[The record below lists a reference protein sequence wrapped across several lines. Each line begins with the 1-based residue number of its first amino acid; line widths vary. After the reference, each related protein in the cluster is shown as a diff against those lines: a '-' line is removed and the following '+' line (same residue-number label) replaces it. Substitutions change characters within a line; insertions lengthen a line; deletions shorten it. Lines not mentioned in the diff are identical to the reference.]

1 MKSRSTI
8 RLVRLLTLLMAGNAS
23 VSATDLKLH
32 QLEEKAI
39 QAAVARVAP
48 SVVQITA
55 FGGQQRVG
63 RHLVG
68 TSPTTGLVVSADGLI
83 VSSEFNFIQNP
94 SSILITTAN
103 GQRLAARILARDHS
117 KNLVLLQADANHS
130 WTVPQAVPVSQMA
143 VGQWT
148 IAVGRT
154 FEEGPF
160 GSVGIL
166 SATNRIW
173 GKAIQTDAKVSP
185 NNYGGPLIDIQGR
198 VLGVVAPMSPHAR
211 DKMAG
216 SEWYDSGIGFAVPLV
231 DIYDQLDRW
240 KTGHDLSPG
249 VMGISLKGDDMF
261 TLPAQIAASLP
272 NSPARSAGLESGDTI
287 VQINGKQVERQ
298 VHLKHL
304 LGPLYAG
311 DKIQLVVER
320 NGQRLAKFLTLVD
333 QITPYEFPFLGIL
346 PRRDSRNRLFVRW
359 VFPDSPAERCGLKA
373 GDEVTHIAEN
383 PVADVQQARE
393 VLAALEQREN
403 IRILVN
409 RKGTRH
415 VLVTSLTS
423 LSKTTAETIPAIEP
437 KTSRLAE
444 RHANTGIVDIK
455 VPEFPN
461 TCFAYVSEQYDTSQ
475 PAGLVVWLTE
485 PGENNRES
493 LLTRWKTSCQQ
504 HNLILLAPQPADP
517 KRWQRTEIDFVRKCM
532 DHILASYE
540 IDRTRIV
547 VHGYGAGGTLAYWVA
562 FSHLDIVR
570 AVATIDTSLPAQIR
584 PPATD
589 PLHRLSIF
597 ATTSSTSPATT
608 RVRQSL
614 KVLSQLKYPLFVH
627 DRNKNEGV
635 FNSTEQAILVR
646 WMDALDC
653 I

>member
-1 MKSRSTI
+1 MKFRSSI
-8 RLVRLLTLLMAGNAS
+8 RLVRLLALLMAVNTS

-32 QLEEKAI
+32 QLEEEAL

-48 SVVQITA
+48 SVVQIAA

-68 TSPTTGLVVSADGLI
+68 TSPTTGLVVSEDGLI

-94 SSILITTAN
+94 SSILVTTAS
-103 GQRLAARILARDHS
+103 GQRIAARILARDHS
-117 KNLVLLQADANHS
+117 KNLVLLQAEANHS
-130 WTVPQAVPVSQMA
+130 WTVPQAVPVSQMS
-143 VGQWT
+143 VGQWA

-154 FEEGPF
+154 FDEGTS

-198 VLGVVAPMSPHAR
+198 VLGVVAPMSPHTR

-231 DIYDQLDRW
+231 DVYDQLDRW

-261 TLPAQIAASLP
+261 TLPAEIAASLP

-287 VQINGKQVERQ
+287 VQINGKHVERQ

-311 DKIQLVVER
+311 DEVQLVVER
-320 NGQRLAKFLTLVD
+320 NGHRLEKLLTLVD

-346 PRRDSRNRLFVRW
+346 PRRDSGDRLFVRW
-359 VFPDSPAERCGLKA
+359 VFPGSPAEQCGLQVD
-373 GDEVTHIAEN
+373 DEVTHIAEK
-383 PVADVQQARE
+383 PVAGVQQAWE
-393 VLAALEQREN
+393 VLAALEQRKN
-403 IRILVN
+403 VRILVN
-409 RKGTRH
+409 RKGTHH

-423 LSKTTAETIPAIEP
+423 LSKTTAETLPAAEP
-437 KTSRLAE
+437 KASQVAE

-455 VPEFPN
+455 VPEVPN
-461 TCFAYVSEQYDTSQ
+461 ECFAYVSEQYDTAK
-475 PAGLVVWLTE
+475 PAALVVWLTE

-493 LLTRWKTSCQQ
+493 LLTRWKDSCQQ
-504 HNLILLAPQPADP
+504 HNVILLAPQPADP

-532 DHILASYE
+532 DHILTSYE
-540 IDRTRIV
+540 IDRTRVV
-547 VHGYGAGGTLAYWVA
+547 VHGYEAGGTLAYWVA

-570 AVATIDTSLPAQIR
+570 AVAAIDTSLPSQLR

-589 PLHRLSIF
+589 PLHRLSIL
-597 ATTSSTSPATT
+597 ATTSSTSPAAM
-608 RVRQSL
+608 RINQSL
-614 KVLSQLKYPLFVH
+614 KVLALLKYPLFVH

-635 FNSTEQAILVR
+635 FNSTEQAMLVR
-646 WMDALDC
+646 WIDALDR